1 MDLPV
6 YMPNSTP
13 EEHNVRGS
21 QENSSHNNSRLGK
34 SFKLGQR
41 KLAHSPKKVSMTQ
54 KLATQR
60 KREEERVKKILMN
73 HVPENKKTQAM
84 VTLLVERLKTYK
96 IAIFD
101 YSDDYSREWFKT
113 IYHLNRNLKLNK
125 LNITGDMMLAYLRK
139 VSSQHSPSSCSNLTL
154 IVFDRNTPN

>member
-1 MDLPV
+1 
-6 YMPNSTP
+6 
-13 EEHNVRGS
+13 
-21 QENSSHNNSRLGK
+21 
-34 SFKLGQR
+34 
-41 KLAHSPKKVSMTQ
+41 MTQ

-139 VSSQHSPSSCSNLTL
+139 VSFQHSSFLVQ
-154 IVFDRNTPN
+154 I